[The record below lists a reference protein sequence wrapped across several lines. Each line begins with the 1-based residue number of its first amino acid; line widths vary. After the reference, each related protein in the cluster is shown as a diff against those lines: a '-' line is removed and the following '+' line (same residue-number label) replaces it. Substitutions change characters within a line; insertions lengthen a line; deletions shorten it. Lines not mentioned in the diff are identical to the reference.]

1 MIKNLI
7 FDWGGVLI
15 QGEHNGQI
23 LQIIKEKYNLD
34 IDHDT
39 WVEHKRKLDKNEWN
53 MEQFCIELKNDFN
66 FEISIENMEKVIA
79 EAIIP
84 NKLLLDELPKLKKKF
99 RLFML
104 SNNDHFTV
112 EYSKK
117 TYPEM
122 FKYFEACYISCEQ
135 PFHKKQPEAWL
146 ELLEEQKLNAKEC
159 IFIDDMKKNTD
170 VAKKLNF
177 KTIKFENTEKFN
189 EELTKLTK

>member
-15 QGEHNGQI
+15 QGEHNGHI
-23 LQIIKEKYNLD
+23 LKIIKEKYNLD
-34 IDHDT
+34 IEHDV
-39 WVEHKRKLDKNEWN
+39 WVEHKRKLDRNEWSL
-53 MEQFCIELKNDFN
+53 EQFCIEIENDFN
-66 FEISIENMEKVIA
+66 LKISLEKVKKII
-79 EAIIP
+79 EDAIIP
-84 NKLLLDELPKLKKKF
+84 NQELLNELPKLKKKF

-112 EYSKK
+112 QYCKEKF
-117 TYPEM
+117 PEM
-122 FKYFEACYISCEQ
+122 FEYFEACYLSCEQ

-146 ELLEEQKLNAKEC
+146 ELLEQEKLNPEEC

-170 VAKKLNF
+170 VAKTLNF